1 MANGLYV
8 TVLSLWESVIKKLS
22 ISRDCISLGFY
33 DTENYRYL
41 EFYALQL
48 GWGLL
53 RHTKLIM

>member
-1 MANGLYV
+1 MANGWYV

-22 ISRDCISLGFY
+22 IYRDCISLGFY

-48 GWGLL
+48 G
-53 RHTKLIM
+53 